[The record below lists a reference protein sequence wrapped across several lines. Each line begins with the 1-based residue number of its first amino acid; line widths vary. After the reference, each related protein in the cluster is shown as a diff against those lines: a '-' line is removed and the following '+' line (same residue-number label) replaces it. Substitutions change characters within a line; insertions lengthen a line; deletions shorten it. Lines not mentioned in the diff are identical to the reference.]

1 MECYL
6 PAQTSLKKTV
16 RRRRRKDA
24 VTLNPDLALADEMS
38 LLSLTIP
45 APLLEPYKFF
55 DSGPGPDRVLIL
67 TNDAN
72 LDFLC
77 ESVRW
82 CGDGTLKAAPK
93 LWTRL
98 YTIHGQ
104 KNGYTVPCVFALL
117 PNKRKESYNLV
128 FSKIKSWID
137 VVSQNW
143 QFEAYLSDFE
153 KGDFL
158 AAVEVFPG
166 IASEGCFFHL
176 SKRLDYH
183 VKSLGDTDFRI
194 RVKKLAALAFIPV
207 VDVIPAFESLS
218 THFLQD
224 ELPLLAYFEKTWIV
238 TRRLTPDFPIQ
249 MWNALER
256 SAAGSTRTTNA
267 LEAYHYAF
275 NALISCQHPSVWKFV
290 DSLRNQQAL
299 TANTMQRIQ
308 RGRSF
313 RPKPTEAAMNTRIV
327 NLITSYTR
335 ATADSFLR
343 GIAFNYMS

>member
-1 MECYL
+1 MPTMFLLNLHHFILHHL
-6 PAQTSLKKTV
+6 PSL
-16 RRRRRKDA
+16 
-24 VTLNPDLALADEMS
+24 
-38 LLSLTIP
+38 
-45 APLLEPYKFF
+45 PLLPVPV
-55 DSGPGPDRVLIL
+55 DLLL
-67 TNDAN
+67 TTDAN

-82 CGDGTLKAAPK
+82 CGDGTFKAAPK
-93 LWTRL
+93 LWTQL

-117 PNKRKESYNLV
+117 PNKRKEPYNLV

-137 VVSQNW
+137 VVSKNS

-153 KGDFL
+153 KGAFL

-183 VKSLGDTDFRI
+183 VKSLVLMQKYKDDTDFRI
-194 RVKKLAALAFIPV
+194 RVKKRAALAFIPV
-207 VDVIPAFESLS
+207 ADVIPAFESLS

-224 ELPLLAYFEKTWIV
+224 ELPLLAYFEKTWIETPV
-238 TRRLTPDFPIQ
+238 GATRRLTPDFPIQ

-267 LEAYHYAF
+267 LEAYHHAF
-275 NALISCQHPSVWKFV
+275 NALISCQHPSVWKFL

-299 TANTMQRIQ
+299 TANTTQCNASREVAPSDRNQ
-308 RGRSF
+308 LKL
-313 RPKPTEAAMNTRIV
+313 P
-327 NLITSYTR
+327 
-335 ATADSFLR
+335 
-343 GIAFNYMS
+343 